1 MTKVTKRGPYSVCY
15 RKNQTA
21 PNISIFMEKTIIKL
35 QKPIKLLVCQYCFVV
50 TGVFL
55 IHPDKFVD
63 NLQVR

>member
-1 MTKVTKRGPYSVCY
+1 
-15 RKNQTA
+15 
-21 PNISIFMEKTIIKL
+21 MEKTIIKL

-63 NLQVR
+63 NLQLR